1 MAICWSD
8 YTIQMISI
16 LLLWISVHS
25 QLYLIYLTLGINAFF
40 QPRIMFDARKSGML
54 PMEKMKEV
62 YTAWENG
69 QKPILLFKTC
79 STILQLHYGFIAPE
93 NLTGE
98 EYPADILQI

>member
-1 MAICWSD
+1 
-8 YTIQMISI
+8 
-16 LLLWISVHS
+16 
-25 QLYLIYLTLGINAFF
+25 
-40 QPRIMFDARKSGML
+40 ML

-62 YTAWENG
+62 YTAWKNG

>member
-1 MAICWSD
+1 
-8 YTIQMISI
+8 
-16 LLLWISVHS
+16 
-25 QLYLIYLTLGINAFF
+25 
-40 QPRIMFDARKSGML
+40 MFDARKSGML

-62 YTAWENG
+62 YTAWKNG